1 MDTLLLIIGLLL
13 VATISAFLTGLITYP
28 CGILV
33 FSLFF
38 IGRLIH
44 LYDKR
49 NSNA

>member
-1 MDTLLLIIGLLL
+1 MLLLIIGLLL
-13 VATISAFLTGLITYP
+13 VATLMAFLTGFSTYP

-38 IGRLIH
+38 VGRLLH
-44 LYDKR
+44 LYDKK